1 MFSVSRIGLWA
12 RSATLLILTCMAAV
26 ALTSGLAEM
35 GQQSLFLFSA
45 LWILAVL
52 ALLAARSA
60 MRRHRASRPLLLSR
74 RALRRPPMPLPPL
87 RQMRAELDRLLA
99 SPGPQDIQPESP
111 EHAIRRILERGFKCQ
126 NAREATDLSVRAVTE
141 FWLLLVLLR
150 ASPDRAGG
158 LARCFR
164 QPDKVLEL
172 HDRVSRVAVA
182 HAAAPAMPLARSA

>member
-45 LWILAVL
+45 LWILGVL

-99 SPGPQDIQPESP
+99 SPGPQDMQPESP
-111 EHAIRRILERGFKCQ
+111 EHAIRRILERGLRCQ

-158 LARCFR
+158 LACYFR